1 MDIYMYNSFLFL
13 GNIFTHAIFYVTEQQ
28 DPIPS
33 DTQIEQEIAQA
44 KIQHISTSLN
54 VLRGVKETLLYIK
67 IKNKSHT
74 QLSVVNENWSKFGR
88 FTGYVDLLGL

>member
-1 MDIYMYNSFLFL
+1 MYKSFLFL
-13 GNIFTHAIFYVTEQQ
+13 GNIFTHVVFNVTEQQ

-44 KIQHISTSLN
+44 EIQHISTSLN
-54 VLRGVKETLLYIK
+54 VLRDVKETLLYIK

-74 QLSVVNENWSKFGR
+74 KLSVVNEN
-88 FTGYVDLLGL
+88 